1 MGDQDVDTPIFDL
14 KGQVALVTG
23 GTSGLGRAIA
33 VALARAGA
41 QVTVGSRDAAKIDDT
56 LGELASLGTGH
67 GGVQLDVADFA
78 AVDRAVESVVAS
90 HGRLDLL
97 VNAAGVTR
105 RTPSLD
111 VTMDEFE
118 QIVRTNY
125 LGLFKCCQ
133 AAARIM
139 REQDGGCIINI
150 ASISAAFGWADVA
163 AYSSSKAAVVNL
175 TRSLANDWAK
185 YRIRVNA
192 IAPGVIPT
200 ALNRPLI
207 EGTPRGEWFLAH
219 TPQGRF
225 GEPHE
230 IAGAAVYLASPAASY
245 CTGEVLT
252 VDGGFSARGVGV

>member
-1 MGDQDVDTPIFDL
+1 MDTPVFDL
-14 KGQVALVTG
+14 GGQVALVTG

-33 VALARAGA
+33 LALARAGA
-41 QVTVGSRDAAKIDDT
+41 RVTVGARDTVKIDDT
-56 LGELASLGTGH
+56 LGELCALGPGH
-67 GGVQLDVADFA
+67 SGVQLDVADYA
-78 AVDRAVESVVAS
+78 AVDRVVAHVVAE

-97 VNAAGVTR
+97 VNAAGITR

-111 VTMDEFE
+111 VTMEEFE
-118 QIVRTNY
+118 QIIRTNY

-133 AAARIM
+133 AAGRVM

-150 ASISAAFGWADVA
+150 ASIVAAFGWADVA

-175 TRSLANDWAK
+175 TRSLANDWAR

-192 IAPGVIPT
+192 IAPGVVPT
-200 ALNRPLI
+200 DLNRPLI
-207 EGTPRGEWFLAH
+207 EGTARGEWFLAH

-230 IAGAAVYLASPAASY
+230 IAGAAVYLASPAASF